1 MRWASNSRAARRP
14 VVRGLG
20 RVLAAAALAALLTA
34 CGGGPSDSDV
44 KAAMNDAA
52 SQTNKSTNGFMKFEF
67 KNVHVDKAQEQ
78 DDGVY
83 DVDVTFTT
91 SVTALGTTRERTAQ
105 RTLRMKKVD
114 GKWELVRN

>member
-1 MRWASNSRAARRP
+1 MQWASNSRTAQRP
-14 VVRGLG
+14 VLRGLG

-34 CGGGPSDSDV
+34 CGGGPSSSDV
-44 KAAMNDAA
+44 KTAMNDAA
-52 SQTNKSTNGFMKFEF
+52 SQTNKSTNGFMTFEF
-67 KNVHVDKAQEQ
+67 KDVHVNKVQEG
-78 DDGVY
+78 DNGVY

-114 GKWELVRN
+114 GKWELVRD

>member
-1 MRWASNSRAARRP
+1 MQLASNSRAAHRP
-14 VVRGLG
+14 VLRGLG

-44 KAAMNDAA
+44 KAAMDNAA
-52 SQTNKSTNGFMKFEF
+52 SQTNKSTNGFMTFEF
-67 KNVHVDKAQEQ
+67 KNVHVDKVQKQ
-78 DDGVY
+78 DNGVY

-114 GKWELVRN
+114 GTWKLVGN